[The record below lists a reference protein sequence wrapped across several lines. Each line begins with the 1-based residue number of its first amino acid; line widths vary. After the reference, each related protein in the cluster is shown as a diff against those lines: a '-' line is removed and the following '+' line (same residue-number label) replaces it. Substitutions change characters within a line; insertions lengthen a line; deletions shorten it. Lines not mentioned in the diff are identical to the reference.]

1 MSTYLKASRLKL
13 RFNTRIGSLSVEDL
27 WDLPLTT
34 TVATK
39 VSLDTIAM
47 DTFARLD
54 TPVVTS
60 FVSIGPKVTPEVTSF
75 VSSGPKVTP
84 EREADELRLEILK
97 DIIGIKQ
104 EENATKAAAVY
115 KAQQKRKLLDLLAK
129 RQEERLGNLSE
140 EDILKQ
146 LEAL

>member
-1 MSTYLKASRLKL
+1 MSIYLKASRLKL
-13 RFNTRIGSLSVEDL
+13 RFNTRIGALSVEDL

-34 TVATK
+34 TVSTK
-39 VSLDTIAM
+39 VSLDGIAM

-60 FVSIGPKVTPEVTSF
+60 FVA
-75 VSSGPKVTP
+75 SGPKVTP

-97 DIIGIKQ
+97 DIIRIKQ
-104 EENATKAAAVY
+104 EENTAKLAAAD

>member
-39 VSLDTIAM
+39 VSLDAIAM

-54 TPVVTS
+54 TPV
-60 FVSIGPKVTPEVTSF
+60 VTSF

-97 DIIGIKQ
+97 DIISIKQ
-104 EENATKAAAVY
+104 EENATKAAAVD